1 MPNMAPPKKPL
12 REDATARLRRA
23 VERAGLDAPSLLVV
37 TAAKYGARW
46 LDTATPDDGDVDP
59 AALRLF
65 EAIVEG
71 AYLVAAADGDF
82 DAAERAAFAEV
93 MRAACGEKVS
103 GETLH
108 AVVADLSDLLA
119 EDGMEKRVKM
129 IARSISEA
137 EQAREVLRIATL
149 IAQVSQGVSDVER
162 RVLDCLAAELGL
174 GGTAVDDA
182 VRVVEQALSE

>member
-1 MPNMAPPKKPL
+1 MPKMVPPKKPL
-12 REDATARLRRA
+12 RDGATAKLRRA
-23 VERAGLDAPSLLVV
+23 VERGGLDAPSLLVA
-37 TAAKYGARW
+37 TAAKYGAKW
-46 LDTATPDDGDVDP
+46 LDGATSDDGDFDP

-71 AYLVAAADGDF
+71 AYLVAASDGDF

-103 GETLH
+103 AETLH

-119 EDGMEKRVKM
+119 EDGMEKRLKM
-129 IARSISEA
+129 IARSISEP

-149 IAQVSQGVSDVER
+149 IAQVSNGVSEVER
-162 RVLDCLAAELGL
+162 RVLDCLATELGL
-174 GGTAVDDA
+174 DGAAVDDA
-182 VRVVEQALSE
+182 VRVVEQALAE